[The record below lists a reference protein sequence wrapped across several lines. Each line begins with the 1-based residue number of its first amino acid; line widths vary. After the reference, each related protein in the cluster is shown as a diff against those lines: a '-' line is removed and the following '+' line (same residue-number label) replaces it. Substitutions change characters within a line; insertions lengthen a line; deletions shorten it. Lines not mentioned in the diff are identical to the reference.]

1 MNKKT
6 ISLAFLLI
14 VLVSVTVSYAFFTQ
28 PATDNNTPTDSGETI
43 DDSTIASEVDSLF
56 LDENQDIEIGEMI

>member
-28 PATDNNTPTDSGETI
+28 PAIDNTIPADTGETI